1 MERIGVDRCKRCLE
15 SKISRTWWELDT
27 RCSEGKRVLAW
38 INEWI
43 LAGAEDVKRGAE
55 LAGKMMN
62 EFSIQH
68 VPLAMLVCSSQRQ
81 SQEKLG
87 YYILYM
93 ASLAY
98 GGLPQGMSPQFPVK
112 GCHLSLWPCVS
123 FHLDM
128 DGSYRRSRDFSTN
141 IVPLLYVTWDS
152 HIWKFAYDSQSFLL
166 TWPKFLGTCS
176 S

>member
-1 MERIGVDRCKRCLE
+1 MERIGVDSCKRCLE
-15 SKISRTWWELDT
+15 SRISRTWWELDT

-62 EFSIQH
+62 ELSFQH
-68 VPLAMLVCSSQRQ
+68 VPLEMLACSSQRE
-81 SQEKLG
+81 SQGRFG

-98 GGLPQGMSPQFPVK
+98 GGFPQGMSPQFPVK
-112 GCHLSLWPCVS
+112 GCHLSLWACVS
-123 FHLDM
+123 FYLDM

-141 IVPLLYVTWDS
+141 IVPLLHVT
-152 HIWKFAYDSQSFLL
+152 
-166 TWPKFLGTCS
+166 
-176 S
+176 